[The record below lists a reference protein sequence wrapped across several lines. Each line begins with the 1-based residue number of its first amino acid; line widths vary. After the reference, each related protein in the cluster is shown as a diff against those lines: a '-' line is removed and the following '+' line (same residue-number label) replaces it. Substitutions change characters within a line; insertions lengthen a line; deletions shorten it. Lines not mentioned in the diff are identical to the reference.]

1 MEQSEYDEILR
12 SLVRISVHQDVINER
27 QALTNERLVLAIDR
41 LTLGQERLEGA
52 IGRLELI
59 LVAIKDILGRGNG
72 RGGNT
77 P

>member
-1 MEQSEYDEILR
+1 VEPQEYDEIIR
-12 SLVRISVHQDVINER
+12 TLVRIAAHQDSINER
-27 QALTNERLVLAIDR
+27 QALTNERLSLAIDR

-52 IGRLELI
+52 IQRLELI

-72 RGGNT
+72 R